1 MQKRR
6 LSVFS
11 NTITERKGEFALNSS
26 IQLFNNNDFYVRSFN
41 DNGEIWFVAKDIAQA
56 LEYSEAGSITTLFG
70 KVPEIWKGS
79 KPIATPGGVQEMLCL
94 TEQGLYFFLGRSDK
108 EKALP
113 YQVWIAGDVVPSIR
127 RTGYYSVRPS
137 NEDIEL
143 KRQELE
149 TRNRELDIK
158 QQELN
163 LRKAEFVREML
174 DNPPFP
180 ITPET
185 RTVFAHEV
193 YRLTSGHECL
203 TMLPECTDK
212 WYTATDIGS
221 VLGISAQKVGRIANK
236 YGIKPPE
243 GQNNQYGRWIMSK
256 SKYSAREVPS
266 FIYSG
271 NGLEWFREHKAVIA

>member
-1 MQKRR
+1 M
-6 LSVFS
+6 
-11 NTITERKGEFALNSS
+11 NSS
-26 IQLFNNNDFYVRSFN
+26 IQIFNSNDFYVRSFN

-70 KVPEIWKGS
+70 KVPEVWKGS

-94 TEQGLYFFLGRSDK
+94 SENGVYFFLGRSDK

-113 YQVWIAGDVVPSIR
+113 YQMWIAGDVVPSIR
-127 RTGYYSVRPS
+127 KTGSYTVSLSRE
-137 NEDIEL
+137 NIEL

-149 TRNRELDIK
+149 IRNRELDAK
-158 QQELN
+158 NRELDMQG
-163 LRKAEFVREML
+163 AQIIQHML
-174 DNPPFP
+174 DSPPFP

-203 TMLPECTDK
+203 TMLPECADK

-221 VLGISAQKVGRIANK
+221 IIGISAQKVGRIANK
-236 YGIKPPE
+236 HGIKPPE
-243 GQNNQYGRWIMSK
+243 GESNQYGRWIMSK

-271 NGLEWFREHKAVIA
+271 NGLEWFREHKEVLS

>member
-1 MQKRR
+1 
-6 LSVFS
+6 
-11 NTITERKGEFALNSS
+11 
-26 IQLFNNNDFYVRSFN
+26 
-41 DNGEIWFVAKDIAQA
+41 
-56 LEYSEAGSITTLFG
+56 
-70 KVPEIWKGS
+70 
-79 KPIATPGGVQEMLCL
+79 MLCL
-94 TEQGLYFFLGRSDK
+94 TENGVYFFLGRSDK

-113 YQVWIAGDVVPSIR
+113 YQMWIAEDVVPSIR
-127 RTGYYSVRPS
+127 KTGSYSVSLSR
-137 NEDIEL
+137 EYIEL

-149 TRNRELDIK
+149 ISNRELDAK
-158 QQELN
+158 NRELDMQGAQIIRN
-163 LRKAEFVREML
+163 ML

-221 VLGISAQKVGRIANK
+221 VLGISAQTVERIANK
-236 YGIKPPE
+236 HGLKS
-243 GQNNQYGRWIMSK
+243 QSNHFGRWIMSK
-256 SKYSAREVPS
+256 SKHSAREVPS

-271 NGLEWFREHKAVIA
+271 DGLEWFMKNIGVKS

>member
-1 MQKRR
+1 M
-6 LSVFS
+6 
-11 NTITERKGEFALNSS
+11 NSS
-26 IQLFNNNDFYVRSFN
+26 IQIFNSNDFYVRSFN
-41 DNGEIWFVAKDIAQA
+41 DNGEIWFVAKDILIA
-56 LEYSEAGSITTLFG
+56 LEYSETSTPAQIMQS
-70 KVPEIWKGS
+70 VPEIWKGIKRIDS
-79 KPIATPGGVQEMLCL
+79 RSENGVLQSRDMLCL
-94 TEQGLYFFLGRSDK
+94 TENGVYFFLGRSDK

-113 YQVWIAGDVVPSIR
+113 YQMWIAGDVVPSIR
-127 RTGYYSVRPS
+127 KTGSYSVSPS
-137 NEDIEL
+137 REDIEL
-143 KRQELE
+143 KRQELDTRNRE
-149 TRNRELDIK
+149 VDARIKEIDTRNRELDMQGAQIIR
-158 QQELN
+158 N
-163 LRKAEFVREML
+163 ML

-212 WYTATDIGS
+212 WYTATEIGS

-236 YGIKPPE
+236 HGMKPPE
-243 GQNNQYGRWIMSK
+243 GESNQYGRWIMSK

-271 NGLEWFREHKAVIA
+271 NGLEWFREHKAVIV